1 MKRLI
6 LLLFVFSMGIICYA
20 QTDSLKVINNTND
33 SLTEISNEWLE
44 QIELDLSLKQRY
56 KLYPTENIY
65 TFLLL
70 DTKTGMID
78 KVQWNLDT
86 RKEFSVSI
94 NSDDLTYGYGHG
106 SGSFELYPTQNM
118 YQFILLDKTSGRTWH
133 VQWGMEASERW
144 IRRIY

>member
-78 KVQWNLDT
+78 KVQ
-86 RKEFSVSI
+86 
-94 NSDDLTYGYGHG
+94 
-106 SGSFELYPTQNM
+106 
-118 YQFILLDKTSGRTWH
+118 
-133 VQWGMEASERW
+133 
-144 IRRIY
+144 